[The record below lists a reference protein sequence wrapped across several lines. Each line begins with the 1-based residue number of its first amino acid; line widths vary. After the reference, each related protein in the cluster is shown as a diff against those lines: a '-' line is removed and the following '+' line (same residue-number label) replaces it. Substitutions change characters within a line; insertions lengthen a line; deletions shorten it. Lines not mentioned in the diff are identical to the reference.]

1 MIMDEINQ
9 RIVQAQKIAIFCHEN
24 ADGDAIGCTLWLWTL
39 LENMWKTVKFVVPG
53 WASKVFSFLKWFDKL
68 QWDFDYWDEDLLIL
82 VDCSEYSRLWDITR
96 WHEEY
101 FDAHD
106 IVVFDH
112 HHIKS
117 HPWHWD
123 VICDSTSTSCCEVIL
138 ENTKDIRAQ
147 YYTPEIATYLYL
159 WLTTDS
165 GNFRYDENPE
175 RIHTNAITLL
185 KMWADKKAIINNLI
199 NCKTM
204 PTILFLKEL
213 LNRLTMSWDIVYSYY
228 DTDEFEKFGIDNEQA
243 GYGLTIIQE
252 IKWPKV
258 AMTIRKTG
266 DSVKC
271 SLRSK
276 DTDVQK
282 IAAFFGWWGHL
293 HASWFSTDIQ
303 WNFDE
308 TIQNIVAQIQKM
320 I

>member
-1 MIMDEINQ
+1 MDEINK
-9 RIVQAQKIAIFCHEN
+9 RIWQSQKIAIFCHEN

-39 LENMWKTVKFVVPG
+39 LQNMWKTVKFVVPG
-53 WASKVFSFLKWFDKL
+53 WASKVFSFLKWYDKL
-68 QWDFDYWDEDLLIL
+68 QWDFDYGDEDLLIL
-82 VDCSEYSRLWDITR
+82 VDCSEYHRLWDIAE
-96 WHEEY
+96 WKEDY
-101 FDAHD
+101 FDSHD

-117 HPWHWD
+117 HPWHRA
-123 VICDSTSTSCCEVIL
+123 VICDSSSTSCCEVIL
-138 ENTKDIRAQ
+138 ENTKDVRAE

-185 KMWADKKAIINNLI
+185 KMWADKKLIIDNLI
-199 NCKTM
+199 NCKSLS
-204 PTILFLKEL
+204 TILFLKRL
-213 LNRLTMSWDIVYSYY
+213 LDRMVITWDIVYTYY
-228 DTDEFEKFGIDNEQA
+228 DVAEFDEFGIDGEQA
-243 GYGLTIIQE
+243 WYGLTIIQE

-258 AMTIRKTG
+258 AMTIRKTW

-276 DTDVQK
+276 DTNVQK
-282 IAAFFGWWGHL
+282 IAASFGGWWHL

-303 WNFDE
+303 WDFDT
-308 TIQNIVAQIQKM
+308 TIKDIVTKIQKM
-320 I
+320 L